1 MGKFVSQARLADA
14 GFPHDRRH
22 LPVTVHCK
30 LLRAVELLELGF
42 AADEWGEAP
51 PDGRLQPC
59 SHRTCAG
66 CLIDFDRIRDA
77 PDGHRSER
85 SEERRV
91 GKECRSRWS
100 PYH

>member
-59 SHRTCAG
+59 WQRTCGGVLLDFEDSRHASDGYYGGHTALDSHVHRGQDVAAG
-66 CLIDFDRIRDA
+66 
-77 PDGHRSER
+77 
-85 SEERRV
+85 
-91 GKECRSRWS
+91 
-100 PYH
+100 